1 MPPAPQ
7 DRPLPALREET
18 IDRLIVNYGHGK
30 ISLEAFER
38 RLDEA
43 LDAQSHDQLV
53 ALTADLELAVDAEYA
68 ARKRSELGVDGAR
81 VAPAGSGV
89 SREPELMVNI
99 FGGSNRR
106 GAWTVP
112 PEIKMINVFGGAE
125 LDFSAA
131 EFAAP
136 TTRISVFCLFGG
148 ATIYVAEN
156 INVVARAHCLF
167 GGIDNR
173 APSNNGAAAPTIVI
187 EGLVIFGGAS
197 IKIRKS
203 MKDRWLELA
212 EQFKS
217 AFASM
222 HHRY

>member
-38 RLDEA
+38 RLDQA

-53 ALTADLELAVDAEYA
+53 ALTADLDLAVDKEYA
-68 ARKRSELGVDGAR
+68 VSKRAELGVDGAR
-81 VAPAGSGV
+81 VAPAGTV

-112 PEIKMINVFGGAE
+112 AAIRMINVFGGADV
-125 LDFSAA
+125 DFSAA
-131 EFAAP
+131 QFASP
-136 TTRISVFCLFGG
+136 TTHINLFCLFGG
-148 ATIYVAEN
+148 ASLYVTEN
-156 INVVARAHCLF
+156 INVVVRAHCLF

-173 APSNNGAAAPTIVI
+173 ASSSNTADAPTIVI
-187 EGLVIFGGAS
+187 EGLVVFGGAS
-197 IKIRKS
+197 VKIRKS
-203 MKDRWLELA
+203 MKDRWLEFA

>member
-1 MPPAPQ
+1 MPPAPH

-38 RLDEA
+38 RLDQA
-43 LDAQSHDQLV
+43 LDAQSHDQLI
-53 ALTADLELAVDAEYA
+53 ALTADLDLAVDKEYA
-68 ARKRSELGVDGAR
+68 ANKRAELGVDGAR
-81 VAPAGSGV
+81 VAPPGTVSG
-89 SREPELMVNI
+89 EPELMVNI

-112 PEIKMINVFGGAE
+112 PAIRMINVFGGADI
-125 LDFSAA
+125 DFSAA
-131 EFAAP
+131 QFASP
-136 TTRISVFCLFGG
+136 TTHINLLCLFGG
-148 ATIYVAEN
+148 ASLYVAEN
-156 INVVARAHCLF
+156 INVVVRAHCLF

-173 APSNNGAAAPTIVI
+173 ATSNNAADAPTIVI
-187 EGLVIFGGAS
+187 EGLVVFGGAS